1 VATANVGSVS
11 FAASRHSD
19 RAGVPCV
26 SPTLMRRRDRAAGL
40 PVTQY
45 DLAVRRGANATV
57 RELEV
62 RQWRLGHVFDVKGG
76 VSSES

>member
-1 VATANVGSVS
+1 
-11 FAASRHSD
+11 
-19 RAGVPCV
+19 
-26 SPTLMRRRDRAAGL
+26 MRRRDRAAGL